1 MGLPVLNVL
10 RLCVLCGGFHVEQVV
25 QTMNPWAMVKSTDY
39 STVEVGEVLG
49 INQGRQGEDQ
59 PHSYTQESQEAGL
72 TD

>member
-1 MGLPVLNVL
+1 MLTPLC
-10 RLCVLCGGFHVEQVV
+10 LCVLCGGSHLEQVV
-25 QTMNPWAMVKSTDY
+25 QTMNPWAMVKPTDY

-59 PHSYTQESQEAGL
+59 RHSYTQELHEAGL